1 MAESMRAAGAV
12 SFAGIEAEDGP
23 MRVKPFAF
31 LASFVLTAAVLAP
44 APGQAAPQILG
55 LIASAQPVPM
65 TCVNGTCTAELSAVC
80 LQQHRPTPS
89 TGTVYR
95 PAKGTQIALTV
106 TASNGE
112 KRRLEIA
119 PALSFESLRQY
130 NAVKVSLP
138 EATVRQL
145 GGGEPSLS
153 VPPMASLVPV
163 AVEGDPEP
171 LSAAEIAR
179 YTGPLRG
186 AAERA
191 FERDSDRVN
200 ATRILNQMVNRL
212 PEGGDRA
219 GTEDVEPLWQRTVDD
234 RATAQTKDY
243 LKRAVKDC
251 REALRTGVLPGLR
264 SCLSYQH
271 DYLSGENTNN
281 AWQAMNPG
289 T

>member
-1 MAESMRAAGAV
+1 MR
-12 SFAGIEAEDGP
+12 F
-23 MRVKPFAF
+23 KPFAF
-31 LASFVLTAAVLAP
+31 LAAFVLTAVVLPP

-55 LIASAQPVPM
+55 LIVSAQPVPM
-65 TCVNGTCTAELSAVC
+65 TCVDGICTAELSAVC

-95 PAKGTQIALTV
+95 PAEGTQIALTV

-112 KRRLEIA
+112 KRRLGIA

-138 EATVRQL
+138 ESTIRQL
-145 GGGEPSLS
+145 GGGEASLS

-200 ATRILNQMVNRL
+200 ATRILIQMVNRL
-212 PEGGDRA
+212 PEDGDRA
-219 GTEDVEPLWQRTVDD
+219 GIEDVEPLWQRTVDHG
-234 RATAQTKDY
+234 ATAQTKDY

-251 REALRTGVLPGLR
+251 REALRTGVLPSLR

-271 DYLSGENTNN
+271 DYLSGENTNS